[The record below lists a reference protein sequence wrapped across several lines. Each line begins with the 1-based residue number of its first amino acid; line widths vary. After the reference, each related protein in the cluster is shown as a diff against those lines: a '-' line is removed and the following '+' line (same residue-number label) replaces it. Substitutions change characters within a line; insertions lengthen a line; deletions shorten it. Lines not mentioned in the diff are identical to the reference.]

1 MAPRQSSRQ
10 KSKAKAK
17 ANITTEQTTDSPPSG
32 LQGLSKGVKS
42 VKLTNNKS
50 DLDFQNVRKHPDC
63 PAWHTSC
70 DYTVHVAD
78 EPPEMSKDKKKRDRK
93 LEWEKSR
100 YPPGISLP
108 IALPASLGDA
118 TLIAKYNGF
127 KSEADYISYCDGPL
141 MEIIYAFGKVMQLK
155 FTPSAINSARE
166 DEVQGEDEPERPIPR
181 PIDCITLY
189 ANSKECRD
197 MVETICL
204 YCPQP
209 TFIPIFNNTISI
221 DEKNHRDEPC
231 PPAMFL
237 AAAAQVLIFAPSHWD
252 PELKLVQTS
261 DYPRRYPINQGF
273 SPTKTI
279 AGRFSM
285 EDLNRAL
292 YLIFTVNNRR
302 GKANLLSGIPTKR
315 TGNTRWMGYHDPSWN
330 STEMEL
336 EGTEIIVDGHTE
348 AQLDAEE
355 MLMDQQDAENNKDQ
369 DEDQVNSSD
378 LPAVTGLNFIDLA
391 DRITVALSSAP
402 KPKTGLG
409 EKRLTV
415 KADAMPIM
423 SNQRAAQVVKVL
435 RRSHAMVDPPMDDI
449 QKTLTYVDSLI
460 DADKMAEYVTTQAG
474 NENLVAFA
482 REHPDKLDELTKQ
495 NNQSFAMEMFM
506 SSLQPNHHFD
516 LDQLCDELGLS
527 RYPAIRLRPANDA
540 IEPFKPH
547 QVYDAYSIL
556 QRAESPKRHTFL
568 SNDMGTGKTRIYLL
582 AINLHARRLA
592 KQQQQGNSVTFSPS
606 LVITP
611 VNSLPQ
617 TYLEAKSIFPDFTLI
632 VFYGQRSTFIDKGAK
647 VMGTD
652 DLINYLSKL
661 DPTNPKTGK
670 TLVITSYTTL
680 SARFISRNDRLFVF
694 NEEKKAAKNQ
704 ELGDVE
710 SDDSSDEAAEGRR
723 RKKVPIY
730 SLAQVNRKN
739 ITYVDDPAKADGNLV
754 WYTRNKPGI
763 KNLKF
768 TFVVCDEAQIA
779 KKHDG
784 SYNNL
789 LRKFK
794 WDIILWT
801 SGTPLSNSL
810 RDLISPLLLMWRA
823 LDVDWKPKI
832 GPIGYLPGLY
842 NAQYDPEKENN
853 EFNGMITKGIFHPSF
868 TALDPAVGKLMEAWK
883 EDGSRL
889 WYLHPDLYRAAGS
902 SHYWGSNL
910 SSWVVRPIFQEM
922 HIRRTMRTPLTL
934 PNGEITYPGIDLL
947 PPVISIQEYR
957 FGPRLAMVVRE
968 EGFFLASRLF
978 QQPND
983 DGTIPDS
990 VQAASSQS
998 IEGASAEATLNFG
1011 VHRTG
1016 ILQTFDWRN
1025 SVLLSP
1031 ENDMIRGSKKAI
1043 ELRVQAMV
1051 DPNQPQTKAELE
1063 RMKKKEA
1070 EESPVVVG
1078 VDHVQ
1083 HLVANDPNGGLTW
1096 LYNMTRKDENTL
1108 APSDRASM
1116 LRWVCA
1122 ESPLMIRMVEL
1133 LFLHVNQEKKRVLI
1147 YVDTPWIQTVVVN
1160 VITVA
1165 GFNVLTTRPSTKQ
1178 SDKDQALQ
1186 DWNDAYSGA
1195 QVFVA
1200 NINTMSVGVNM
1211 HYCCHTGIFIS
1222 WHINM
1227 KINLQ
1232 CCGRL
1237 IRIGQKHQVTWTFLK
1252 IADSYHDNI
1261 ERLAVSKWAPQLSA
1275 EIDLPDWIS
1284 DELREILIYEVIKT
1298 YLAQPFNRYSWV
1310 VLRDI
1315 FGHEFSHHDKRATNL
1330 GHIFSIIAKIVLRN
1344 LELDQ
1349 DFWCNNMAFLT
1360 LGCWHIVEESDIDFS
1375 VKLLQ
1380 HPDDLDAEFTPLF
1393 IEAFK
1398 HVEGA
1403 IDSDPETQK
1412 KHKKLRRMMQDRA
1425 KEKSSALVSDN
1436 GIHDDGAQED
1446 ASDDDES
1453 GGPARPKS
1461 RKKRSGV
1468 TTSNNDDATSTNLD
1482 IDSDEEVVE
1491 EVVEEEPQLPK
1502 VGDKRPADDDA
1513 NSLTPKRNKV

>member
-1 MAPRQSSRQ
+1 
-10 KSKAKAK
+10 
-17 ANITTEQTTDSPPSG
+17 
-32 LQGLSKGVKS
+32 
-42 VKLTNNKS
+42 
-50 DLDFQNVRKHPDC
+50 
-63 PAWHTSC
+63 
-70 DYTVHVAD
+70 
-78 EPPEMSKDKKKRDRK
+78 MSKDKKKRDRK

-100 YPPGISLP
+100 HPLGISLP

-141 MEIIYAFGKVMQLK
+141 MDIIYAFGKVMQSK

-204 YCPQP
+204 YCPEP

-336 EGTEIIVDGHTE
+336 E
-348 AQLDAEE
+348 
-355 MLMDQQDAENNKDQ
+355 
-369 DEDQVNSSD
+369 
-378 LPAVTGLNFIDLA
+378 AVTGLNFIDLA

-460 DADKMAEYVTTQAG
+460 DADKMAEYVATQAG

-617 TYLEAKSIFPDFTLI
+617 TYLEAKSIFPDFALI

-652 DLINYLSKL
+652 DLINYLNKL
-661 DPTNPKTGK
+661 DPMNPKTGK

-694 NEEKKAAKNQ
+694 NEEKKAAKDQ

-730 SLAQVNRKN
+730 SLAAVNRKN

-801 SGTPLSNSL
+801 SGKTLSNSL

-823 LDVDWKPKI
+823 LD
-832 GPIGYLPGLY
+832 
-842 NAQYDPEKENN
+842 YDPEKENN

-902 SHYWGSNL
+902 SHHWGSNL

-957 FGPRLAMVVRE
+957 FGPKLAMAVRE

-1031 ENDMIRGSKKAI
+1031 QNDMIRGSKKAI
-1043 ELRVQAMV
+1043 ELRVQAMI

-1122 ESPLMIRMVEL
+1122 ESPLIIRIVEL
-1133 LFLHVNQEKKRVLI
+1133 LFLHVNQEKKHVLI
-1147 YVDTPWIQTVVVN
+1147 YIDTPWIQTVVVN

-1200 NINTMSVGVNM
+1200 NINT
-1211 HYCCHTGIFIS
+1211 I
-1222 WHINM
+1222 
-1227 KINLQ
+1227 
-1232 CCGRL
+1232 
-1237 IRIGQKHQVTWTFLK
+1237 
-1252 IADSYHDNI
+1252 YHDNI

-1315 FGHEFSHHDKRATNL
+1315 FGHEFSYHDKRATNL

-1380 HPDDLDAEFTPLF
+1380 HPDELDAEFTPLF

-1425 KEKSSALVSDN
+1425 KEKSSAVVSDN

-1446 ASDDDES
+1446 ASDNDES

-1491 EVVEEEPQLPK
+1491 EEPQLPK

>member
-1 MAPRQSSRQ
+1 
-10 KSKAKAK
+10 
-17 ANITTEQTTDSPPSG
+17 
-32 LQGLSKGVKS
+32 
-42 VKLTNNKS
+42 
-50 DLDFQNVRKHPDC
+50 
-63 PAWHTSC
+63 
-70 DYTVHVAD
+70 
-78 EPPEMSKDKKKRDRK
+78 
-93 LEWEKSR
+93 
-100 YPPGISLP
+100 
-108 IALPASLGDA
+108 
-118 TLIAKYNGF
+118 
-127 KSEADYISYCDGPL
+127 
-141 MEIIYAFGKVMQLK
+141 
-155 FTPSAINSARE
+155 
-166 DEVQGEDEPERPIPR
+166 
-181 PIDCITLY
+181 
-189 ANSKECRD
+189 

-694 NEEKKAAKNQ
+694 NE
-704 ELGDVE
+704 G
-710 SDDSSDEAAEGRR
+710 
-723 RKKVPIY
+723 
-730 SLAQVNRKN
+730 
-739 ITYVDDPAKADGNLV
+739 
-754 WYTRNKPGI
+754 
-763 KNLKF
+763 
-768 TFVVCDEAQIA
+768 
-779 KKHDG
+779 
-784 SYNNL
+784 
-789 LRKFK
+789 
-794 WDIILWT
+794 
-801 SGTPLSNSL
+801 
-810 RDLISPLLLMWRA
+810 
-823 LDVDWKPKI
+823 
-832 GPIGYLPGLY
+832 
-842 NAQYDPEKENN
+842 
-853 EFNGMITKGIFHPSF
+853 
-868 TALDPAVGKLMEAWK
+868 
-883 EDGSRL
+883 
-889 WYLHPDLYRAAGS
+889 
-902 SHYWGSNL
+902 
-910 SSWVVRPIFQEM
+910 
-922 HIRRTMRTPLTL
+922 
-934 PNGEITYPGIDLL
+934 
-947 PPVISIQEYR
+947 
-957 FGPRLAMVVRE
+957 
-968 EGFFLASRLF
+968 
-978 QQPND
+978 
-983 DGTIPDS
+983 
-990 VQAASSQS
+990 
-998 IEGASAEATLNFG
+998 
-1011 VHRTG
+1011 
-1016 ILQTFDWRN
+1016 
-1025 SVLLSP
+1025 
-1031 ENDMIRGSKKAI
+1031 
-1043 ELRVQAMV
+1043 
-1051 DPNQPQTKAELE
+1051 
-1063 RMKKKEA
+1063 
-1070 EESPVVVG
+1070 
-1078 VDHVQ
+1078 
-1083 HLVANDPNGGLTW
+1083 
-1096 LYNMTRKDENTL
+1096 
-1108 APSDRASM
+1108 
-1116 LRWVCA
+1116 
-1122 ESPLMIRMVEL
+1122 
-1133 LFLHVNQEKKRVLI
+1133 
-1147 YVDTPWIQTVVVN
+1147 
-1160 VITVA
+1160 
-1165 GFNVLTTRPSTKQ
+1165 
-1178 SDKDQALQ
+1178 
-1186 DWNDAYSGA
+1186 
-1195 QVFVA
+1195 
-1200 NINTMSVGVNM
+1200 
-1211 HYCCHTGIFIS
+1211 
-1222 WHINM
+1222 
-1227 KINLQ
+1227 
-1232 CCGRL
+1232 
-1237 IRIGQKHQVTWTFLK
+1237 
-1252 IADSYHDNI
+1252 
-1261 ERLAVSKWAPQLSA
+1261 
-1275 EIDLPDWIS
+1275 
-1284 DELREILIYEVIKT
+1284 
-1298 YLAQPFNRYSWV
+1298 
-1310 VLRDI
+1310 
-1315 FGHEFSHHDKRATNL
+1315 
-1330 GHIFSIIAKIVLRN
+1330 
-1344 LELDQ
+1344 
-1349 DFWCNNMAFLT
+1349 
-1360 LGCWHIVEESDIDFS
+1360 
-1375 VKLLQ
+1375 
-1380 HPDDLDAEFTPLF
+1380 
-1393 IEAFK
+1393 
-1398 HVEGA
+1398 
-1403 IDSDPETQK
+1403 
-1412 KHKKLRRMMQDRA
+1412 
-1425 KEKSSALVSDN
+1425 
-1436 GIHDDGAQED
+1436 
-1446 ASDDDES
+1446 
-1453 GGPARPKS
+1453 
-1461 RKKRSGV
+1461 
-1468 TTSNNDDATSTNLD
+1468 
-1482 IDSDEEVVE
+1482 
-1491 EVVEEEPQLPK
+1491 
-1502 VGDKRPADDDA
+1502 
-1513 NSLTPKRNKV
+1513 